1 MGLDKRGEKLPKSG
15 NHPLCPTDDVSSKLL
30 VMKITDEALKEF
42 GALLRED
49 YPNEKFTKKQI
60 LESAI
65 RVMRAVK
72 QVYRPIP
79 QKRILVFD
87 QMKM

>member
-1 MGLDKRGEKLPKSG
+1 
-15 NHPLCPTDDVSSKLL
+15 
-30 VMKITDEALKEF
+30 MKITDEALKEF

-49 YPNEKFTKKQI
+49 YPNEKFTKKQT